1 MSIATSKAY
10 EEWKNSLSN
19 EFTRELYNNRWV
31 DTYGRKVWIAAC
43 EAHEEV
49 VQELVNT
56 QEWLESFSMPPTS
69 TIEEKQERLTAIS
82 AALTKLRGY

>member
-1 MSIATSKAY
+1 MPRPATY
-10 EEWKNSLSN
+10 EEWKTRHSN
-19 EFTRELYNNRWV
+19 EFRRELYNNLWV
-31 DTYGRKVWIAAC
+31 DTYGRATWDAAC

-69 TIEEKQERLTAIS
+69 TIEEKQERLIAIQ
-82 AALTKLRGY
+82 AVLTRLRGY